1 MPCYEKFLDEM
12 SQPGLK
18 DVQLVEFGAD
28 MKIDLVND
36 GPVTIVID
44 TDEWKK

>member
-1 MPCYEKFLDEM
+1 MQRRAALDCDDGAARAVHPRAHA
-12 SQPGLK
+12 SQQHL
-18 DVQLVEFGAD
+18 
-28 MKIDLVND
+28 KIDLVND